1 MLWYIKIPSEN
12 VEVNSVEIWNFTIL
26 SLLKEWKINLYT
38 IKNVY
43 FCNSLLAKGVD
54 WIIKIHVSLH
64 VFDLQEWRGQPKVG

>member
-38 IKNVY
+38 MKNAY
-43 FCNSLLAKGVD
+43 FCNSLLGKGVD
-54 WIIKIHVSLH
+54 WSIKIHVSL
-64 VFDLQEWRGQPKVG
+64 FDLKEWRGQPKVG